1 MSCFCYMSNCEL
13 DTAYVL
19 ILFLFSLY
27 TGSSH
32 LKPDII
38 NMKTVTKSTGRFTYF
53 VPVMLLGFRV
63 CSIVYVRATAW
74 FYAHNTGNDTG

>member
-1 MSCFCYMSNCEL
+1 MSNCEL

-19 ILFLFSLY
+19 FLSLLSLY

-32 LKPDII
+32 LKPDTI
-38 NMKTVTKSTGRFTYF
+38 NIKTVTKSGRRFTYF

-63 CSIVYVRATAW
+63 CSISYVRTAAC
-74 FYAHNTGNDTG
+74 FYAYNTGNDTG